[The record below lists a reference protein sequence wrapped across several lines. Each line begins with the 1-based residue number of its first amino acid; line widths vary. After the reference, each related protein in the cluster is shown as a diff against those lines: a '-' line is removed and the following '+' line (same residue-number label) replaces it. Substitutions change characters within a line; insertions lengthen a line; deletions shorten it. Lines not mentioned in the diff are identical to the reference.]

1 MAVLRLVYVATAF
14 LQDNLAESLML
25 FTWYYKEKKHIME
38 LCPFS
43 YYRHVYTMHRESNL
57 SQNDI

>member
-25 FTWYYKEKKHIME
+25 FTWYYKEKNTSWNFAHFPIIDM
-38 LCPFS
+38 
-43 YYRHVYTMHRESNL
+43 YTRCIENPTFHKM
-57 SQNDI
+57 IY